1 MIYRELS
8 NTDKRR
14 TAMRKMPKIEK
25 LKLSRETLR
34 NLEKGEL
41 TLVDGGATVTMCSNS
56 CSKLYS
62 CIC

>member
-1 MIYRELS
+1 
-8 NTDKRR
+8 
-14 TAMRKMPKIEK
+14 MRKMPKIEK

-41 TLVDGGATVTMCSNS
+41 TLVDGGATVTLCSNS
-56 CSKLYS
+56 CSKLNS